1 MVITGLL
8 TAAYRQS
15 RDALRQLVQGVS
27 FEHYSKYGVSP
38 GSTMQMSMQT
48 THTLTLRAAQFKH
61 RERFSR
67 LSKGPSVPTAIT
79 IYAFGARLKSRHDR

>member
-8 TAAYRQS
+8 AAVYRQS

-27 FEHYSKYGVSP
+27 FEHYSKYGVSLR
-38 GSTMQMSMQT
+38 STRQT
-48 THTLTLRAAQFKH
+48 STQTIHTLTLRAAQFKH

-79 IYAFGARLKSRHDR
+79 FDAFGARLMSRHDH